1 MFSEDVVGL
10 VEEMGF
16 HFHVVVRCEQLVA
29 QDRNDDDDD
38 MGA

>member
-16 HFHVVVRCEQLVA
+16 QCYTCVEQL
-29 QDRNDDDDD
+29 RKLERE
-38 MGA
+38 G